1 MRQVALLRGV
11 NLGKRQ
17 VVMAEL
23 RAVLEAASF
32 EDVRTLLASG
42 NVVLTS
48 KLKGVKLEAKL
59 EEVILQGLG
68 LKTDV
73 FVRDAD
79 QLDAIIAA
87 NPFKAFTKAS
97 PTFMV
102 VQFMRAPATKAEME
116 TIQQTALLGEEAKQG
131 EGCLY
136 IKFPEGQ
143 GPSKLKTPKLATARN
158 WNSVLK
164 VAAAAKYSPSA

>member
-1 MRQVALLRGV
+1 VTRQVALLRGV

-23 RAVLEAASF
+23 RAVLEGAGF

-42 NVVLTS
+42 NVVLSS
-48 KLKGVKLEAKL
+48 KLKGAKLEAKL
-59 EEVILQGLG
+59 EAVILEGLG

-79 QLDAIIAA
+79 QLDAVIAG
-87 NPFKAFTKAS
+87 NPFKAFTKTT

-102 VQFMRAPATKAEME
+102 VHFMREPASKAEME
-116 TIQQTALLGEEAKQG
+116 TIAKTALLDEEAKQG
-131 EGCLY
+131 DGCLY
-136 IKFPEGQ
+136 IKFPQGQ

-158 WNSVLK
+158 WNTVLK
-164 VAAAAKYSPSA
+164 LAAAVRAE